1 MVSGEFIRDITY
13 SFLNYIELT
22 AGTGAHP
29 LVFCVGGYMANEK
42 NLKPFTSDQ
51 SREEAVKNGRK
62 GGIRSGEVKRE
73 NKLIKDR
80 ILERMGESDWDVM
93 IDNLIARAQEDTK
106 SFETLRDTLG
116 QKPKESV
123 SIDAP
128 TEIIVTRKRRDEH

>member
-1 MVSGEFIRDITY
+1 
-13 SFLNYIELT
+13 
-22 AGTGAHP
+22 
-29 LVFCVGGYMANEK
+29 MANEQ
-42 NLKPFTSDQ
+42 NLKKGKATQFRSG
-51 SREEAVKNGRK
+51 EEAVRNGRE
-62 GGIRSGEVKRE
+62 GGIASGKARRE